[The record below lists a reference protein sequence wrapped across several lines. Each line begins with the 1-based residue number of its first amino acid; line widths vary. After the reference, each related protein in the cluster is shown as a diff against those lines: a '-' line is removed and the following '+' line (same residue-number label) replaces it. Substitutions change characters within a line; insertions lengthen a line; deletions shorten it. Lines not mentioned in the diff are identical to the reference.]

1 VCTRVTTRA
10 FSLLELLIV
19 LALLGMIAALVA
31 PAALRMSLGDPR
43 DTDVAKL
50 TESLAAARLD
60 ALREGASAVV
70 RLEGKNGELAASWTD
85 QRIEWSEWRLTIVD
99 DTERA
104 MDTLQMRFAATGR
117 ADRRDIRLLEPDT
130 GRMWRI
136 EFDPVSGVPSWR
148 RIEDGA
154 D

>member
-1 VCTRVTTRA
+1 VSTRFTARA

-43 DTDVAKL
+43 DTDVSEL
-50 TESLAAARLD
+50 TNALAAARLD
-60 ALREGASAVV
+60 ALREGASAHV
-70 RLEGKNGELAASWTD
+70 LIEKKDSDLTATWTD
-85 QRIEWSEWRLTIVD
+85 QRIQWSDWRLTILGNAD
-99 DTERA
+99 GALEE
-104 MDTLQMRFAATGR
+104 LQLRFAATGR
-117 ADRRDIRLLEPDT
+117 ADRREIRLMEADT